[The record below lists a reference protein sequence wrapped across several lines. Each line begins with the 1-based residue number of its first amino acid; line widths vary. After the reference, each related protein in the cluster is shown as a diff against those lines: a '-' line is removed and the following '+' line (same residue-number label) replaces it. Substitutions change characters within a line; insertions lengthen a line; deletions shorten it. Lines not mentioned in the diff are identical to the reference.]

1 MDKREVAKLIT
12 RIENGSER
20 DIGAVLNE
28 LEKGASNNR
37 IEKGKTIGITGS
49 AGSGKSTAIN
59 ALTKEFLKRNKKIGV
74 VAVDPSSPLS
84 GGAILGDRI
93 RMDGGVNDRVF
104 FRSVATRGM
113 KSISK
118 STGAIARVLS
128 YYGCDVVFI
137 ETVGSGQ
144 EDFEIAAI
152 SDMALLVL
160 SPGMG
165 DSIQMIKSGIMEIA
179 DVFILNK
186 SDRAACLLTYNLLR
200 ENFPEKQIFKTI
212 STENKG
218 IAEVAD
224 FIESWDGSSIEHREK
239 KKKIT
244 GKLLS
249 SLIKDRMFED
259 ATKNGDFKEKY
270 LRVVDKVADGKMDLY
285 EALLEMKNLM

>member
-1 MDKREVAKLIT
+1 MNKKEVAKLIT
-12 RIENGSER
+12 RIENGSEWEVEA
-20 DIGAVLNE
+20 ILKKVKKE
-28 LEKGASNNR
+28 
-37 IEKGKTIGITGS
+37 KTIFAGITGS

-59 ALTKEFLKRNKKIGV
+59 ALTKEFLKRGKKIGV

-93 RMDGGVNDRVF
+93 RMNGGVDDRVF

-128 YYGCDVVFI
+128 SYGCDVIFI

-152 SDMALLVL
+152 SDLALLVL
-160 SPGMG
+160 NPGMG
-165 DSIQMIKSGIMEIA
+165 DSIQMIKSGIIEIA
-179 DVFILNK
+179 DGFVLNK
-186 SDRAACLLTYNLLR
+186 SDMNACLLTYNLLR

-218 IAEVAD
+218 IKEVAD
-224 FIESWDGSSIEHREK
+224 FIESWKGNSREK
-239 KKKIT
+239 KRKIT
-244 GKLLS
+244 EKLLS
-249 SLIKDRMFED
+249 SLVKDRMFED
-259 ATKNGDFKEKY
+259 ALKKGDLREKY
-270 LRVVDKVADGKMDLY
+270 EKLINEMVDGKMDLY

>member
-1 MDKREVAKLIT
+1 MGMNKREVAKLIT

-20 DIGAVLNE
+20 EVEAILKKV
-28 LEKGASNNR
+28 K
-37 IEKGKTIGITGS
+37 KGKTIFVGITGS
-49 AGSGKSTAIN
+49 AGSGKSTAVN
-59 ALTKEFLKRNKKIGV
+59 ALTKEFLKRGKKIGV

-93 RMDGGVNDRVF
+93 RMNGGVDDRVF

-128 YYGCDVVFI
+128 SRGCDIVFI

-152 SDMALLVL
+152 SDLALLVL
-160 SPGMG
+160 NPGMG
-165 DSIQMIKSGIMEIA
+165 DSIQMIKSGVIEIA
-179 DVFILNK
+179 DGFVLNK
-186 SDRAACLLTYNLLR
+186 SDMNSCLLTYNLLR

-218 IAEVAD
+218 IKEVAD
-224 FIESWDGSSIEHREK
+224 FIESWKGNSREK
-239 KKKIT
+239 KRKIT
-244 GKLLS
+244 EKLLS

-259 ATKNGDFKEKY
+259 ALKNGDLREKY
-270 LRVVDKVADGKMDLY
+270 EKLINEIADGKMDLY
-285 EALLEMKNLM
+285 EALLKMKNLM

>member
-1 MDKREVAKLIT
+1 MNKREVAKLIT
-12 RIENGSER
+12 RIENGSEWEVEA
-20 DIGAVLNE
+20 ILKKVKKE
-28 LEKGASNNR
+28 
-37 IEKGKTIGITGS
+37 KTIFAGITGS

-59 ALTKEFLKRNKKIGV
+59 ALTKEFLKRGKKIGV

-93 RMDGGVNDRVF
+93 RMNGGVDDRVF

-128 YYGCDVVFI
+128 SYGCDVIFI

-152 SDMALLVL
+152 SDLALLVL
-160 SPGMG
+160 NPGMG
-165 DSIQMIKSGIMEIA
+165 DSIQMIKSGIIEIA
-179 DVFILNK
+179 DGFVLNK
-186 SDRAACLLTYNLLR
+186 SDMNACLLTYNLLR

-218 IAEVAD
+218 IKEVAD
-224 FIESWDGSSIEHREK
+224 FIESWKGNSREK
-239 KKKIT
+239 KRKIT
-244 GKLLS
+244 EKLLS
-249 SLIKDRMFED
+249 SLVKDRMFED
-259 ATKNGDFKEKY
+259 ALKKGDLREKY
-270 LRVVDKVADGKMDLY
+270 EKLINEMVDGKMDLY